1 MLDRLKSIFVA
12 ESPMAMYAH
21 LPEEIQSE
29 IRDAM
34 DATTPY
40 DIP

>member
-12 ESPMAMYAH
+12 ESPMSMYAH
-21 LPEEIQSE
+21 LPERIQDE

-34 DATTPY
+34 DATSPY